1 MTTIGDRIRKARLKR
16 EWSGAELAK
25 KAGYQTQSGISNLEN
40 RSTGSGGH
48 KIAHIAKVLG
58 VPLEW
63 LIEGGDSDDV
73 PLLELKQDATPSAAR
88 VEMPIGVYKI
98 TPADDPRTV
107 RLLTL
112 WSELDDT
119 GKADLLERI
128 EFFAAG
134 RRPHQDGQALS
145 VARK

>member
-1 MTTIGDRIRKARLKR
+1 MTTIGERIRKARLQR
-16 EWSGAELAK
+16 GWSGAELAK
-25 KAGYQTQSGISNLEN
+25 RAGYKTQSGISNLEN

-48 KIAHIAKVLG
+48 KVAHIAKVLG

-63 LIEGGDSDDV
+63 IISGPDSENV
-73 PLLELKQDATPSAAR
+73 PLYALNDEPKVAIKAESP
-88 VEMPIGVYKI
+88 VGVYKV
-98 TPADDPRTV
+98 TPAEDPRTV

-112 WSELDDT
+112 WGQLDDN

-145 VARK
+145 VAGR